1 MPMLNR
7 RYLRIKTM
15 QALYSYF
22 RQEKPDVIFFEKELF
37 KSLDK
42 IYDLYVYILVL
53 LTDIHHTAQLVL
65 EENKNKRLPTQE
77 DLSPNLRFINNP
89 ILISLS
95 ESADLKKEARNR
107 KISWQSDFDLIRK
120 LFSELRGSDL
130 YKNYMSLPSTSL
142 KEDKQFLISFAI
154 EFLYEHDLL
163 NHLFEEKNIHW
174 ADDTYGA
181 FSMVARTFENFKDS
195 LKLVP
200 LYKDAEDDKHFI
212 SLLFRKTV
220 LDNKEYEKLIED
232 KTKNWELERIASM
245 DVLLMKMALAEFLHL
260 SNVPIK
266 VSLNEYID
274 ISKDYSTP
282 NSKVFINGIL
292 DKIIADLKRDQR
304 IQKTGRGLMEGHS

>member
-1 MPMLNR
+1 MLNR

-53 LTDIHHTAQLVL
+53 LTDIHHTAQLVS
-65 EENKNKRLPTQE
+65 EENKNKRLPTKE
-77 DLSPNLRFINNP
+77 DLSPNLRFINNQ

-95 ESADLKKEARNR
+95 ESAELKKEARNR

-120 LFSELRGSDL
+120 LYSELRASDL

-181 FSMVARTFENFKDS
+181 FSMVARTFENFKGS